1 MDIRL
6 GFAGNSKILKNCSTN
21 KTVSVSV
28 LNKET
33 DNKKKINKLK
43 KVARD
48 NILNTLKILENNKAL
63 GINVYGLSPKLFPL
77 ANYPELEYFRYI
89 DLLKGELL
97 KLGDYIKENDIRV
110 NIHLENTIIINS
122 MSEKVLEDAIKDIK
136 YQNVLL
142 NSMGL
147 DEKYKIIINVG
158 GAYIN
163 KAEAISRFYDTLSK
177 LDEPLK
183 KRLALKNEDSSIPVN
198 TMVKICN
205 EFSIPF
211 FLNIDENNISSETI
225 NKSIKSWENEDIPAL
240 FGLRANSGLAKL
252 SGISGVDVILGN
264 SEKELNILKIKNGDL
279 KAT

>member
-264 SEKELNILKIKNGDL
+264 SDKELNILRIRSEG
-279 KAT
+279 

>member
-6 GFAGNSKILKNCSTN
+6 GFTGNSKMLKNCSTN
-21 KTVSVSV
+21 KTVSVTV

-89 DLLKGELL
+89 DLLKEELF

-122 MSEKVLEDAIKDIK
+122 MSEKVLEDTIKDIK

-163 KAEAISRFYDTLSK
+163 KADAISRFYDTLLS
-177 LDEPLK
+177 LDEALK
-183 KRLALKNEDSSIPVN
+183 RRIALKNEDNSIPVN
-198 TMVKICN
+198 TMFKICN

-211 FLNIDENNISSETI
+211 FLNVDANNISSETI
-225 NKSIKSWENEDIPAL
+225 NKSIKSWKNEDLPAL
-240 FGLRANSGLAKL
+240 FGLRTNSGLAKL
-252 SGISGVDVILGN
+252 SGISGVDVILG
-264 SEKELNILKIKNGDL
+264 SAEKELNILKIRGEK
-279 KAT
+279 KRE

>member
-1 MDIRL
+1 MKIRL
-6 GFAGNSKILKNCSTN
+6 GFTGNSKILNNCSTN

-28 LNKET
+28 LSKEL
-33 DNKKKINKLK
+33 DNQKKIKKLR
-43 KVARD
+43 KVAKD
-48 NILNTLKILENNKAL
+48 NVLNSLKILENNKAL

-89 DLLKGELL
+89 DSLKGELL
-97 KLGDYIKENDIRV
+97 ALGNYIKENDIRI

-163 KAEAISRFYDTLSK
+163 KDNAISRFHETLVN
-177 LDEPLK
+177 LEEPLK
-183 KRLALKNEDSSIPVN
+183 KRLVLKNEDNSIPVN
-198 TMVKICN
+198 TMINICN

-211 FLNIDENNISSETI
+211 FLNVDNNINSDII
-225 NKSIKSWENEDIPAL
+225 NKSIKSWKGEDMPAL
-240 FGLRANSGLAKL
+240 LGLRANSGLTKL
-252 SGISGVDVILGN
+252 NGISGVDVILGN
-264 SEKELNILKIKNGDL
+264 TEKELNILKIRNEL
-279 KAT
+279 EE